1 MAMVDRYKKA
11 GGFIQLLQVIET
23 CGPKKR
29 EQFMK
34 IIREETPK
42 WAEAIDAKMITFE
55 KILSWSPEAIM
66 EISAN
71 LNILTFG
78 TALKAL
84 PAEQLQK
91 FAEKLG
97 PIEGRKFE
105 KVYQEGTPSPSEISS
120 CIVKL
125 LNETRLMFVSN
136 KLKYEKVDP
145 LLDIPEDFEHHL
157 EKGVIKLVKTDGGI
171 STATAGAIAATAGGV
186 TVSPQS
192 TGNML
197 GNPNEI
203 DSLRRKIV
211 ELNQQVQ
218 LLKRDNLFMKDKLDK
233 IKKIA

>member
-42 WAEAIDAKMITFE
+42 WAEAIEAKMITFD

-84 PAEQLQK
+84 QPEQFQK

-97 PIEGRKFE
+97 PVEGRKFE
-105 KVYQEGTPSPSEISS
+105 KVYLEGTPSPSEISS
-120 CIVKL
+120 CVVKL

-157 EKGVIKLVKTDGGI
+157 EKGAVKAVKSESGS
-171 STATAGAIAATAGGV
+171 STANGSAANSAGV
-186 TVSPQS
+186 TVSSQS

-197 GNPNEI
+197 GNPHEI

-218 LLKRDNLFMKDKLDK
+218 LLKKDNLFMKDKLDK

>member
-1 MAMVDRYKKA
+1 MAMIDRYKKA
-11 GGFIQLLQVIET
+11 GGFVQLLQVIET
-23 CGPKKR
+23 FGPKKR

-34 IIREETPK
+34 VIREETPK
-42 WAEAIDAKMITFE
+42 WAEAIESKMITFE

-71 LNILTFG
+71 LSISTFG
-78 TALKAL
+78 IALKAL
-84 PAEQLQK
+84 PQDQFQK

-97 PIEGRKFE
+97 PVEGRKFE
-105 KVYQEGTPSPSEISS
+105 KVYQEGTHSSGEISS

-145 LLDIPEDFEHHL
+145 TLDIPEDIEYNL
-157 EKGVIKLVKTDGGI
+157 EKGVGKSNKQEGVSTSTGG
-171 STATAGAIAATAGGV
+171 SLLSV
-186 TVSPQS
+186 VSSPANTHS

-197 GNPNEI
+197 GNPNEV

-218 LLKRDNLFMKDKLDK
+218 LLKKDNLFMKDKLDK

>member
-66 EISAN
+66 EINAN

-84 PAEQLQK
+84 PEEQFQK

-125 LNETRLMFVSN
+125 LNETRLMLVSN

-157 EKGVIKLVKTDGGI
+157 EKGVIKLVKTEGGV
-171 STATAGAIAATAGGV
+171 STATGIAVAANAGVI
-186 TVSPQS
+186 VSPQS

-197 GNPNEI
+197 GNPNEV

-218 LLKRDNLFMKDKLDK
+218 LLKKDNLFMKDKLDK

>member
-66 EISAN
+66 EINAN

-84 PAEQLQK
+84 PEEQFQK

-120 CIVKL
+120 CVVKL

-157 EKGVIKLVKTDGGI
+157 EKGVDKLVKTDGG
-171 STATAGAIAATAGGV
+171 SPATGLSVVNQVIAA
-186 TVSPQS
+186 VSMQP

-197 GNPNEI
+197 GNPNEV

-218 LLKRDNLFMKDKLDK
+218 LLKKDNLFMKDKLDK